1 MIKYLLKLMPLSA
14 LINLVIQLL
23 QYIVSKTKTSKD
35 DQILNALIDMYRIIE
50 PVIPSQKK

>member
-1 MIKYLLKLMPLSA
+1 MIKYLLKLMPLKS

-23 QYIVSKTKTSKD
+23 QYIVAKTKTTKD
-35 DQILNALIDMYRIIE
+35 DQVLNALIDMYRIIE